1 MAFINQ
7 DFRFQESPHTHP
19 RLRWA
24 LFAAASAVLGVVIAN
39 TNDSSVDTLKAST
52 GDNLDKAVEIAL
64 PLLDKEA
71 SDEYQAENES
81 DSVPFTKTELA
92 PSTVARLSF
101 QLSLPELQAQQSIID
116 DINHAPAK
124 QWREFK
130 VKSGDNLAKLF
141 DRASIKPQQLHEMM
155 KLGKDVKQ
163 LTQIY
168 PKDILRVLS
177 DDDGNLQ
184 ALRYEIDH
192 ENYLIVERKD
202 DGQLMANTYKHD
214 IETRTTHA
222 SGVIDTSL
230 FLAGQEAGVSQSIIM
245 ELAGI
250 FGWDI
255 DFALDIRTGDRFT
268 LVYEEIFRNGEKI
281 KDGNILVAE
290 FINDGKIYKAVRYTN
305 PETSRAE
312 YFTPDGKSMR
322 KAFLRSPVNFTRISS
337 GFTTSRYHPVLHK
350 FRSHK
355 GVDYA
360 AKRGTPILASGDG
373 KVIHKGNKGGYG
385 RTIIIQHG
393 SQYSTLYAHLNG
405 YHKNLRVGSKV
416 KQGQTIGYL
425 GSSGLATGP
434 HLHYEFRVNG
444 VHRNPLTVRLP
455 IAKPVPE
462 RYLADFELS
471 TAPMLAQLELLTRT
485 QLALNN

>member
-1 MAFINQ
+1 
-7 DFRFQESPHTHP
+7 
-19 RLRWA
+19 
-24 LFAAASAVLGVVIAN
+24 
-39 TNDSSVDTLKAST
+39 
-52 GDNLDKAVEIAL
+52 
-64 PLLDKEA
+64 
-71 SDEYQAENES
+71 
-81 DSVPFTKTELA
+81 
-92 PSTVARLSF
+92 
-101 QLSLPELQAQQSIID
+101 
-116 DINHAPAK
+116 
-124 QWREFK
+124 
-130 VKSGDNLAKLF
+130 
-141 DRASIKPQQLHEMM
+141 DRANIRPQQLHEMM
-155 KLGKDVKQ
+155 QLGKDVKQ
-163 LTQIY
+163 LTHIY
-168 PKDILRVLS
+168 PKDTLRILS
-177 DDDGNLQ
+177 DDEGNLQ

-222 SGVIDTSL
+222 SGIIDTSL
-230 FLAGQEAGVSQSIIM
+230 FLAGQEAGVSQGIIM

-268 LVYEEIFRNGEKI
+268 LVYEEIYRNGEKI
-281 KDGNILVAE
+281 KDGNILAAE
-290 FINDGKIYKAVRYTN
+290 FINDGKTYEAVRYTN

-425 GSSGLATGP
+425 GNSGLATGP

-444 VHRNPLTVRLP
+444 VHRNPLTVKLP
-455 IAKPVPE
+455 TAKPVPK
-462 RYLADFELS
+462 RYLVDFKLS